1 MKQKLFVVLILLSLL
16 VSACSAAGQA
26 GTATPEAIPTVIADS
41 TIIAEGRLEPARDA
55 KIAFTAS
62 GVVSEVLVQ
71 EGDTV
76 KKGQP
81 LIHLGDASDTQY
93 ATAQLELVTAQ
104 KALNDLLN
112 TSGADLAQA
121 VIDLKQAKE
130 DFDKAD
136 DYLHYLENSK
146 KVPRTEVRS
155 YLVQTWKGYEY
166 RTRTKFFK
174 GPAPED
180 WIVEAQNDLNLKKAH
195 LDEAQHTYD
204 RMKGGV
210 DEDQLKVLQ
219 ARVDAA
225 QAGVAAFEVLSPFDG
240 VVADLPAKQGSSIN
254 AGEPAVTVADFS
266 SWLVKTTDLTE
277 IDVVNLS
284 EGQPVTVTLDAL
296 PGTELKGQI
305 LSIGQNYAENQGDIV
320 YKVTILLTDTHPA
333 MRWGMTASVSFGNEG

>member
-1 MKQKLFVVLILLSLL
+1 MNYRLFITLIALSLL
-16 VSACSAAGQA
+16 VSACGAGAQA

-41 TIIAEGRLEPARDA
+41 TIIAEGRLQPVRDA
-55 KIAFTAS
+55 EIAFTAS
-62 GVVSEVLVQ
+62 GVVSDILVQ
-71 EGDTV
+71 EGETV
-76 KKGQP
+76 KQGQP
-81 LIHLGDASDTQY
+81 LIRLGDASDTQY
-93 ATAQLELVTAQ
+93 AAAQLELVSAQ

-112 TSGADLAQA
+112 ASGTDLAQA

-166 RTRTKFFK
+166 RTKTKFYK

-180 WIVEAQNDLNLKKAH
+180 WIVEAQNDLNLKKAR
-195 LDEAQHTYD
+195 LDEAQHTFD
-204 RMKGGV
+204 RMKGGT

-225 QAGVAAFEVLSPFDG
+225 KAGVAAFEVTAPFDG
-240 VVADLPAKQGSSIN
+240 TIADLPAKQGGSIN
-254 AGEPAVTVADFS
+254 AGQSAVTIADFS
-266 SWLVKTTDLTE
+266 QWLVKTTDLTE

-284 EGQPVTVTLDAL
+284 EGQPVTVSLDAL
-296 PGTELKGQI
+296 PDTPLNGEI

-320 YKVTILLTDTHPA
+320 YEVTILLTDTHPA
-333 MRWGMTASVSFGNEG
+333 MRWGMTAAVKFGLED

>member
-1 MKQKLFVVLILLSLL
+1 MKQKLLIGLIGLSLL
-16 VSACSAAGQA
+16 VSACSAGAQA
-26 GTATPEAIPTVIADS
+26 TTATPEAIPTVIADS

-55 KIAFTAS
+55 EIAFNAS
-62 GVVSEVLVQ
+62 GVISEVLVQ
-71 EGDTV
+71 EGAAI
-76 KKGQP
+76 KQGQP
-81 LIHLGDASDTQY
+81 LIRLGGASDTQY
-93 ATAQLELVTAQ
+93 AAAQLELVTAQ
-104 KALNDLLN
+104 KTLNDLLN
-112 TSGADLAQA
+112 TSGADLAQV

-136 DYLHYLENSK
+136 NYLHYLENSK

-180 WIVEAQNDLNLKKAH
+180 WIVEAQNDLNLKKAQ

-204 RMKGGV
+204 RMKGGT

-225 QAGVAAFEVLSPFDG
+225 KAGVAAFEVIAPFDG
-240 VVADLPAKQGSSIN
+240 VVADLPAKQGGSIN

-277 IDVVNLS
+277 IDVVQLA

-296 PGTELKGQI
+296 PDTELKGQI

-320 YKVTILLTDTHPA
+320 YEVTILLSDTHPN
-333 MRWGMTASVSFGNEG
+333 MRWGMTASVKFGAED

>member
-1 MKQKLFVVLILLSLL
+1 MKQKLFVAFMLFSLL

-55 KIAFTAS
+55 EIAFTAS

-71 EGDTV
+71 EGEPVT
-76 KKGQP
+76 KGQP
-81 LIHLGDASDTQY
+81 LIRLGDASDTHY
-93 ATAQLELVTAQ
+93 AAAQLELVTAQ

-112 TSGADLAQA
+112 TSGAELAQV

-180 WIVEAQNDLNLKKAH
+180 WIVEAQNDLNLKKAK

-204 RMKGGV
+204 RMKGGT

-225 QAGVAAFEVLSPFDG
+225 EAALAAFEVTAPFDG
-240 VVADLPAKQGSSIN
+240 VVADLPTKQGGSIN

-277 IDVVNLS
+277 IDVVNLE
-284 EGQPVTVTLDAL
+284 EGQPVTVALDAL
-296 PGTELKGQI
+296 PEVELQGEI
-305 LSIGQNYAENQGDIV
+305 LSIGQTYAENQGDIV
-320 YKVTILLTDTHPA
+320 YKVTILLTDTHPN
-333 MRWGMTASVSFGNEG
+333 MRWGMTAAVKFE